1 MSQCQPRS
9 RNLNT
14 WLPAKRR
21 VKRNLSLH
29 MLFPEAD
36 SILTKEKNNTFSS
49 CGPSN
54 TNNNNK
60 KSISHFLKS
69 IIIFHCDI
77 SETVAGITYSKTW
90 RLFCSVSLFLASVDF
105 TLLSTSDC
113 KESDS
118 IFRARNSSIKSPYLR
133 DMMQLS
139 GRDISHIWTTPILGH
154 HKASTFEKGGKW
166 NLKRHTDSYRT
177 DPCVSAFC
185 CFQVQFV
192 KSSAFLDTRCFSLS
206 YRGKTAVRRIKVGN
220 YHWKICAKKSWY

>member
-1 MSQCQPRS
+1 MVQVTPTTTKKKVSLTS
-9 RNLNT
+9 WKASSFFT
-14 WLPAKRR
+14 VTSAKQ
-21 VKRNLSLH
+21 LQESL
-29 MLFPEAD
+29 
-36 SILTKEKNNTFSS
+36 IQ
-49 CGPSN
+49 
-54 TNNNNK
+54 
-60 KSISHFLKS
+60 
-69 IIIFHCDI
+69 
-77 SETVAGITYSKTW
+77 

-118 IFRARNSSIKSPYLR
+118 IFRARNSSIKSPSLR

-220 YHWKICAKKSWY
+220 YHWKIIAKKSWY